1 MHIIIVVTLFIYLA
15 AFCCGLAALGCKRDG
30 KIVHLLFNA
39 ALVGHLAALV
49 LLSQT
54 QQGDIFYSHGD
65 YLFILSLFVG
75 LISRALIKN
84 KSVILQLCV
93 IGIVSVLYVS
103 SSVVSH
109 NAPPHAAPSIIVI
122 VFHVLPALVGE
133 GALCILSVTS
143 GIFLWRENGLRK
155 LQPTTLTV
163 DAPNLELLGKVMDKS
178 SRYGFL
184 ALGASVAS
192 GVLWSWWESKPLVS
206 FEITKMSA
214 LLIWV
219 ILGGVLLSRQVFAIP
234 RRKIAVGCV
243 AAGVLFCMALI
254 VNIVVRQQGIHG

>member
-1 MHIIIVVTLFIYLA
+1 VTLFVYLA

-30 KIVHLLFNA
+30 RRVHLLFNI
-39 ALVGHLAALV
+39 ALVGHLVALV

-54 QQGDIFYSHGD
+54 QQGDIFYSRGD

-75 LISRALIKN
+75 LIARALIKN
-84 KSVILQLCV
+84 QSVILQLCV
-93 IGIVSVLYVS
+93 IGTVSALYVS

-109 NAPPHAAPSIIVI
+109 NAPPHATPSTAVI
-122 VFHVLPALVGE
+122 MFHVIPSLIGE
-133 GALCILSVTS
+133 GALCILAVSS
-143 GIFLWRENGLRK
+143 GIFLWREKALRK
-155 LQPTTLTV
+155 LQPTALNV

-192 GVLWSWWESKPLVS
+192 GVLWAWWESTPLVT
-206 FEITKMSA
+206 FEITKVSA

-219 ILGGVLLSRQVFAIP
+219 ILGGVLLSKQVSAIP
-234 RRKIAVGCV
+234 RRKVAVGCV
-243 AAGVLFCMALI
+243 AAGVLFCLALI
-254 VNIVVRQQGIHG
+254 INIVVRHQGIHG